1 MPLVDLPMSSFI
13 LFAEIMRETI
23 KVFENVHENPVE
35 GAFEGTFACEVEE
48 TKSFKHISKNSP
60 KSTKIHDTRRA
71 HVLRDVK

>member
-1 MPLVDLPMSSFI
+1 
-13 LFAEIMRETI
+13 MRETI

-60 KSTKIHDTRRA
+60 KLTKIHDTRRA
-71 HVLRDVK
+71 HVS